1 MLNKNELK
9 NSNITIMGL
18 GLHGGGLA
26 SALFLAKA
34 GANLTITDLRSQEVL
49 APTIE
54 KLKAFPIRYVLGEH
68 KEEDFSKADLVVKNP
83 AVPWDSPYLKLARRV
98 ESDISIFLSFTEN
111 PVIAVTGSKGKSTIV
126 SALFHIMKAQFPK
139 CKLGG
144 NITISPLS
152 FIEELPAHAPV
163 ILELSSWQL
172 ADLKGKNLLKPEITL
187 ISNIMHDHQNRYDCF
202 QDYIDDKLQIY
213 QDQSPEQIAL
223 IPKEELSRGWDKIGK
238 AKKHIFSLDQDGF
251 DGDTLFGFRDGQGIF
266 RNDHGQEEMLVPK
279 KLHLPGAHI
288 KGNILA
294 AASMARIYGVPLDIV
309 QTQVKNFPGVEHRM
323 EFCRRW
329 RGIDFYNDTAATLPD
344 ALAAAIQSFSK
355 APLVIFGGTDKEL
368 DISVLQGIMGKASQR
383 IALQGSATQRM
394 LTLLE
399 KENLNWEGPFDNM
412 EEALNRAVELA
423 SKDDVVILS
432 PGATSFGMFQ
442 NEFHRGHVFKD
453 LVSQLV

>member
-34 GANLTITDLRSQEVL
+34 GANLTITD
-49 APTIE
+49 
-54 KLKAFPIRYVLGEH
+54 
-68 KEEDFSKADLVVKNP
+68 
-83 AVPWDSPYLKLARRV
+83 RRV

-223 IPKEELSRGWDKIGK
+223 IPKEELSRGWK
-238 AKKHIFSLDQDGF
+238 
-251 DGDTLFGFRDGQGIF
+251 
-266 RNDHGQEEMLVPK
+266 
-279 KLHLPGAHI
+279 
-288 KGNILA
+288 
-294 AASMARIYGVPLDIV
+294 
-309 QTQVKNFPGVEHRM
+309 
-323 EFCRRW
+323 RR
-329 RGIDFYNDTAATLPD
+329 
-344 ALAAAIQSFSK
+344 
-355 APLVIFGGTDKEL
+355 
-368 DISVLQGIMGKASQR
+368 
-383 IALQGSATQRM
+383 
-394 LTLLE
+394 
-399 KENLNWEGPFDNM
+399 
-412 EEALNRAVELA
+412 
-423 SKDDVVILS
+423 
-432 PGATSFGMFQ
+432 
-442 NEFHRGHVFKD
+442 
-453 LVSQLV
+453 